1 MTNTDNITKVFFE
14 LFDAQSFVGD
24 ELDYSILES
33 HKPKLQMLSDIGNS
47 LITVLDV
54 YQKRHVFQSENFAT
68 VLGYNERDVAQYG
81 EHFMNAKIHPDDF
94 WGITK
99 NGLTGFKLFLKMSE
113 NEKLNFKFIN
123 EFRVLNASGQYV
135 RIIEQHQAL
144 ELDNRGNLWLALS
157 ILDISPDQD
166 LGKGLKSQLL
176 NFRTGEFIPLLSDD
190 SDIKVQL
197 TQRETEILKLVKE
210 GLLSKEISDRL
221 SISIHTVNTHRQ
233 RVLEKLGA
241 NNSMEAVVLSSRL
254 GLV

>member
-1 MTNTDNITKVFFE
+1 MTKTENINQIFFE
-14 LFDAQSFVGD
+14 LFDEQPFVGE
-24 ELDYSILES
+24 ELDYSILEKQ
-33 HKPKLQMLSDIGNS
+33 KPQLQKLADIGNS

-54 YQKRHVFQSENFAT
+54 YQKQHVFHSANFGA
-68 VLGYNERDVAQYG
+68 VLGYSAQEVAQYG

-94 WGITK
+94 NGITK
-99 NGLTGFKLFLKMSE
+99 NGLTGFKLLLKMSE
-113 NEKLNFKFIN
+113 DEKLNFKLIN
-123 EFRVLNASGQYV
+123 EFRILNASGQYI

-144 ELDNRGNLWLALS
+144 ELDKRGNLWLALS
-157 ILDISPDQD
+157 ILDISPNQD
-166 LGKGLKSQLL
+166 LKEGLKSQVL
-176 NFRTGEFIPLLSDD
+176 NFRTGEFMPLEPDD

-221 SISIHTVNTHRQ
+221 SISVHTVNTHRQ

-241 NNSMEAVVLSSRL
+241 NNSMEAVVFSSRL